1 MKRGS
6 ANVLTGTVAEW
17 RWVMRRVS
25 CLLAVL
31 LVWTG
36 CSGSQS
42 VPRNPIAP
50 SVVTLPTLSGVSPD
64 AIPIGLGETVTRVVT
79 PSDPPYETRWGPE
92 PCLRFS
98 VQISTSG
105 ALRVRLTHA
114 TGLTLWVGSTPS
126 WDVNEI
132 TSASP
137 VQAGGTYEIAVSLHD
152 SQTSQA
158 FELTT
163 SLEAF

>member
-1 MKRGS
+1 
-6 ANVLTGTVAEW
+6 
-17 RWVMRRVS
+17 MRRVS
-25 CLLAVL
+25 CLLAVSL
-31 LVWTG
+31 LWTA
-36 CSGSQS
+36 CSGSQP
-42 VPRNPIAP
+42 VLRNPIAP
-50 SVVTLPTLSGVSPD
+50 SVALPTPSGVSPN

-98 VQISTSG
+98 VQSSTSG
-105 ALRVRLTHA
+105 VLKVRLTHA

-132 TSASP
+132 TSAAR

-163 SLEAF
+163 SLEPF

>member
-1 MKRGS
+1 
-6 ANVLTGTVAEW
+6 
-17 RWVMRRVS
+17 
-25 CLLAVL
+25 VL
-31 LVWTG
+31 LVWPA

-42 VPRNPIAP
+42 VLRNPIAP
-50 SVVTLPTLSGVSPD
+50 SVVTLPAPSLVSPN

-98 VQISTSG
+98 VLISTSG
-105 ALRVRLTHA
+105 ILRVRVTGA
-114 TGLTLWVGSTPS
+114 SGLTLWVDSTPS
-126 WDVNEI
+126 WDVKEEI
-132 TSASP
+132 TGAAR

-152 SQTSQA
+152 SQTSQP

-163 SLEAF
+163 SLEPF